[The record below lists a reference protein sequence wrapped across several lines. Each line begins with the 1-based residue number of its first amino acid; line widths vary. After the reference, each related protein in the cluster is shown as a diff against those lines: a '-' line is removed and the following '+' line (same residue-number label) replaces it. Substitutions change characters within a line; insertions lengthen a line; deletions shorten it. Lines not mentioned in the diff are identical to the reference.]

1 MKKNKNV
8 KKNYTFKEAAYII
21 LQKGPAH
28 SQEIYE
34 LAKNKGLIGSSG
46 LTPAATMNAV
56 LVVDVNKLGE
66 KSFFRKKGPSTFDL
80 NPKYKGIDI
89 TELRAMGKFKEKIK
103 DPNDISSKQKGSIA
117 EARIAEII
125 SLYGKKTWCCY
136 KPITDEE
143 GIDLIVKERKKSKAA
158 TAYLQVK
165 SNFRKDPGV
174 YTATVKIKSISNAP
188 AASAIIFCFFD
199 MNKADMWEH
208 LWFVPV
214 SDFIKKAPRLKS
226 GYYSFVSGFKKRD
239 ANTWSQYMTDKYS
252 LSDKIE
258 ELFARNQ

>member
-1 MKKNKNV
+1 MQNSNNKGRTH
-8 KKNYTFKEAAYII
+8 TFKEAAYII

-28 SQEIYE
+28 SQEIYK
-34 LAKNKGLIGSSG
+34 LAKSRGLINSSG
-46 LTPAATMNAV
+46 PISAATMNAM

-66 KSFFRKKGPSTFDL
+66 QSLFRKRGPSIFDL

-89 TELRAMGKFKEKIK
+89 TELRARGKFKEKIK
-103 DPNDISSKQKGSIA
+103 DPNDISLKQKGSIA

-125 SLYGKKTWCCY
+125 TLYGKKAWCC

-214 SDFIKKAPRLKS
+214 SDFVKKAPRLKS